1 MGSPTQHDWAGMDL
15 VVNKLRV
22 GATTPGTTGTEM
34 SGAEIT
40 VLDGV
45 TAGTVSASKAIVAD
59 SSLNVAAL
67 NNLSM
72 TGDLTVDGATGTG
85 TATAGLIK
93 LTTPELTVVDND
105 QLGRIDFQA
114 PLESSGTD
122 AILVAAS
129 IWAEAEATFD
139 ATTNTTALV
148 FATGTSEAAAEK
160 TRIGGDGTLTHTGTL
175 ATGSNA
181 TDRVSVK
188 GIYMSPANVAV
199 TVPAITDPD
208 IAKVDVDVSG
218 AFSMQPAV
226 GDAVI
231 AMPQE
236 AMEAN
241 ARILNAYVTNTDQI
255 TVVFGSEGGSVTGGA
270 KNFKFLVID
279 VT

>member
-1 MGSPTQHDWAGMDL
+1 MA
-15 VVNKLRV
+15 
-22 GATTPGTTGTEM
+22 TGTEKRFADM
-34 SGAEIT
+34 VVEAESLSVGAAGSKVTITGTEIGYT
-40 VLDGV
+40 DGV
-45 TAGTVSASKAIVAD
+45 TAGTASASKALVVD
-59 SSLNVAAL
+59 SSINLAAL

-72 TGDLTVDGATGTG
+72 TGDLTVDGAVGTG
-85 TATAGLIK
+85 TATAGVIK

-114 PLESSGTD
+114 PLETGAD
-122 AILVAAS
+122 AILVSAS

-160 TRIGGDGTLTHTGTL
+160 TRIGGDGTLTHTASL
-175 ATGSNA
+175 ATGANA
-181 TDRVSVK
+181 TDRVTIK
-188 GIYMSPANVAV
+188 GIYMSPSNVAV

-208 IAKVDVDVSG
+208 IAKVDVDVSA
-218 AFSMQPAV
+218 AFAIQPAV
-226 GDAVI
+226 GDGVLAI
-231 AMPQE
+231 PAE

-255 TVVFGSEGGSVTGGA
+255 TVVFGSEGGNVTGGA
-270 KNFKFLVID
+270 KNFKFIVLD